1 MVILGSIKEDS
12 GLMPELQILFDRID
26 ELQNSLRP
34 EKIKNTFFTCR
45 KKNMKTAEQLG
56 GILKNMYENAPRKEM
71 VTSIHLFGIRYADE
85 IKMVGI
91 KSVVDASGIPS
102 TYRTEINKGIKLA
115 DYVIEKKP
123 G

>member
-1 MVILGSIKEDS
+1 
-12 GLMPELQILFDRID
+12 MPELQILFDRKD

-34 EKIKNTFFTCR
+34 ENKKYNVKSKKYKIHSLLLE
-45 KKNMKTAEQLG
+45 KKIMKTAEQLG
-56 GILKNMYENAPRKEM
+56 GILKDMYENAPRKEM

-91 KSVVDASGIPS
+91 KSVVDASGILPS
-102 TYRTEINKGIKLA
+102 FGTEINKGIKLA
-115 DYVIEKKP
+115 SYVIEKKP